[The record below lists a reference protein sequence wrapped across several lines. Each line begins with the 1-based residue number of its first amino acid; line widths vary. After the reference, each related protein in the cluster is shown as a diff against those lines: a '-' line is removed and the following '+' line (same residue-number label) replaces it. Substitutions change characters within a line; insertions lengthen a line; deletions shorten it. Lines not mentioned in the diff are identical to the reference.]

1 MKNQKRCMILLAQ
14 LRERAAAAAAA
25 VLTASPSSTGA
36 AHIKSLHV
44 HLN

>member
-14 LRERAAAAAAA
+14 LRERAAAAAA
-25 VLTASPSSTGA
+25 VLTVSPSSTGA